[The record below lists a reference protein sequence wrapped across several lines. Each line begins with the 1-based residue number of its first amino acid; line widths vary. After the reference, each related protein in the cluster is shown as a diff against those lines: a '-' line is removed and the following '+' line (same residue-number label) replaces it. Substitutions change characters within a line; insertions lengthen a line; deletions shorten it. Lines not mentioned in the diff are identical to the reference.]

1 VVPCYNEEE
10 VLNATIK
17 ELTVVL
23 EDLIRQNMVSKDSF
37 LLFVDDGSRDNSW
50 KIIEESSKINHF
62 VKGIKLSRNVGHQ
75 NALVAGMD
83 YCKNRCDL
91 LITIDAD
98 LQDDIRVIEK
108 MVKEYLKGSEIVYGV
123 KKERDVDTIFKKKTA
138 EFFYKFM
145 RLMGVELIYNHA
157 DFRLMSRKAL
167 EFFFQ
172 FEEGNLFLRGII
184 PLIGLR
190 SAKIYYDRKHRL
202 AGESKYT
209 LKKMLQLALNG
220 ITSFS
225 IVPLRVITITGFVVF
240 LFSFL
245 MGIYATYIALFTTKG
260 VPGWASTI
268 LSIYLLGGIQ
278 MVFLGIVGEYIG
290 KIYMEVKRRPRYFIE
305 GVIDE

>member
-1 VVPCYNEEE
+1 MLNSAPRQSGKLAIVVPCYNEEE

-167 EFFFQ
+167 EFFF
-172 FEEGNLFLRGII
+172 
-184 PLIGLR
+184 
-190 SAKIYYDRKHRL
+190 S
-202 AGESKYT
+202 
-209 LKKMLQLALNG
+209 LKKV
-220 ITSFS
+220 TFS
-225 IVPLRVITITGFVVF
+225 
-240 LFSFL
+240 
-245 MGIYATYIALFTTKG
+245 
-260 VPGWASTI
+260 
-268 LSIYLLGGIQ
+268 
-278 MVFLGIVGEYIG
+278 
-290 KIYMEVKRRPRYFIE
+290 
-305 GVIDE
+305 